1 MTTNEVNN
9 MARTSYQY
17 ETSPRKYEPEYTTR
31 KITKKQAPK
40 VSKKEIEKRLEKERA
55 KKAEER
61 KKKAKQIFAV
71 AFVFVM
77 LLSLSY
83 REIQIMEMFD
93 QKKEQEDKLALIQ
106 KENGQIEKNIKEE
119 ESKLEWNTI
128 KQRATEELGMEVK
141 TGIPINLERT
151 DNVETENKYIKED
164 ETSWLE
170 KIVSFFVNR

>member
-1 MTTNEVNN
+1 

-164 ETSWLE
+164 ETSRLE

>member
-1 MTTNEVNN
+1 

-83 REIQIMEMFD
+83 REIQIMEM
-93 QKKEQEDKLALIQ
+93 E
-106 KENGQIEKNIKEE
+106 
-119 ESKLEWNTI
+119 
-128 KQRATEELGMEVK
+128 
-141 TGIPINLERT
+141 
-151 DNVETENKYIKED
+151 
-164 ETSWLE
+164 
-170 KIVSFFVNR
+170 

>member
-1 MTTNEVNN
+1 

>member
-1 MTTNEVNN
+1 

-61 KKKAKQIFAV
+61 KKKAKQIISVVVVFA
-71 AFVFVM
+71 M
-77 LLSLSY
+77 LLTLSY

-106 KENGQIEKNIKEE
+106 KENGQVEKNIKEE

-141 TGIPINLERT
+141 TGIPINLEKS
-151 DNVETENKYIKED
+151 DNVETENTYIKED

>member
-1 MTTNEVNN
+1 
-9 MARTSYQY
+9 MARSSYQY

-31 KITKKQAPK
+31 KTTKKQAPK

-61 KKKAKQIFAV
+61 KKKTKQVIAVVVVFA
-71 AFVFVM
+71 M
-77 LLSLSY
+77 LLTVSY

-93 QKKEQEDKLALIQ
+93 QKKEQEDKLALIE
-106 KENGQIEKNIKEE
+106 KENGQVEKNIKEE

-141 TGIPINLERT
+141 TGIPINLEKS
-151 DNVETENKYIKED
+151 DNVETENTYIKED

>member
-1 MTTNEVNN
+1 
-9 MARTSYQY
+9 MARYQY
-17 ETSPRKYEPEYTTR
+17 ETSPRKYEPEYTT
-31 KITKKQAPK
+31 KKTTKKQTPR
-40 VSKKEIEKRLEKERA
+40 VSKKEIERKKLEKEKA
-55 KKAEER
+55 KKAEDR
-61 KKKAKQIFAV
+61 KKKVKQIIAVVVVFA
-71 AFVFVM
+71 M

-106 KENGQIEKNIKEE
+106 KENGQVEKNIKEE

-128 KQRATEELGMEVK
+128 KQRATDELGMQVK
-141 TGIPINLERT
+141 AGIPINLEKS
-151 DNVETENKYIKED
+151 DNIETENKYIKED

>member
-1 MTTNEVNN
+1 
-9 MARTSYQY
+9 
-17 ETSPRKYEPEYTTR
+17 
-31 KITKKQAPK
+31 
-40 VSKKEIEKRLEKERA
+40 
-55 KKAEER
+55 
-61 KKKAKQIFAV
+61 
-71 AFVFVM
+71 
-77 LLSLSY
+77 
-83 REIQIMEMFD
+83 MEMFD

>member
-1 MTTNEVNN
+1 

-40 VSKKEIEKRLEKERA
+40 VSKKEIEKRLEKEKA

>member
-1 MTTNEVNN
+1 
-9 MARTSYQY
+9 MARSSYQY

-31 KITKKQAPK
+31 KTTKKQTPK

-61 KKKAKQIFAV
+61 KKKAKQIIAVGVVFA
-71 AFVFVM
+71 M
-77 LLSLSY
+77 LLTVSY

-93 QKKEQEDKLALIQ
+93 QKKEQEEKLALIQ
-106 KENGQIEKNIKEE
+106 KENGQVEKNIKEE

-141 TGIPINLERT
+141 KGIPINLEKS
-151 DNVETENKYIKED
+151 DNVETENTYIKED

>member
-1 MTTNEVNN
+1 

-128 KQRATEELGMEVK
+128 KQRATEELVMEVK

>member
-1 MTTNEVNN
+1 

-31 KITKKQAPK
+31 KITKKQVPK

>member
-1 MTTNEVNN
+1 

-106 KENGQIEKNIKEE
+106 KENGQIKKEE

>member
-1 MTTNEVNN
+1 
-9 MARTSYQY
+9 MARGSYQY

-31 KITKKQAPK
+31 KTTKKQTPK

-71 AFVFVM
+71 VFVFIM
-77 LLSLSY
+77 LLTVSY

-93 QKKEQEDKLALIQ
+93 QKKEQEDKLALIE
-106 KENGQIEKNIKEE
+106 KENGQVEKNIKEE

-128 KQRATEELGMEVK
+128 KQRATEELGIEVK
-141 TGIPINLERT
+141 TGIPINLEKS
-151 DNVETENKYIKED
+151 DNVETENTYIKED

>member
-1 MTTNEVNN
+1 
-9 MARTSYQY
+9 MARSSYQY

-31 KITKKQAPK
+31 KTTKKQAPK

-61 KKKAKQIFAV
+61 KKKAKQIIAVVVVFA
-71 AFVFVM
+71 M
-77 LLSLSY
+77 LLTLSY

-106 KENGQIEKNIKEE
+106 KENGQVEKNIKEE

-128 KQRATEELGMEVK
+128 KQRATEELGMEAK
-141 TGIPINLERT
+141 TGIPINLEKS
-151 DNVETENKYIKED
+151 DNVETENTYIKED

>member
-1 MTTNEVNN
+1 
-9 MARTSYQY
+9 MARSSYQY

>member
-1 MTTNEVNN
+1 
-9 MARTSYQY
+9 MARSSYQY
-17 ETSPRKYEPEYTTR
+17 ETSPRKYEPEYTPKRT
-31 KITKKQAPK
+31 TKKQTPK

-61 KKKAKQIFAV
+61 KKKAKQIISVVAVFA
-71 AFVFVM
+71 M
-77 LLSLSY
+77 LLTLSY

-106 KENGQIEKNIKEE
+106 KENGQVEKNIKEE

-141 TGIPINLERT
+141 TGIPINLEKS
-151 DNVETENKYIKED
+151 DNVETENTYIKED

>member
-1 MTTNEVNN
+1 

-164 ETSWLE
+164 EIGYLDRCKSY
-170 KIVSFFVNR
+170 V

>member
-1 MTTNEVNN
+1 
-9 MARTSYQY
+9 MARSSYQY

-31 KITKKQAPK
+31 KTTKKQTPK

-71 AFVFVM
+71 VFVFIM
-77 LLSLSY
+77 LLTVSY

-93 QKKEQEDKLALIQ
+93 QKKEQEDKLALIE
-106 KENGQIEKNIKEE
+106 KENGQVEKNIKEE

-141 TGIPINLERT
+141 TGIPINLEKS
-151 DNVETENKYIKED
+151 DNVETENTYIKED

>member
-1 MTTNEVNN
+1 

-71 AFVFVM
+71 AFVFDM

>member
-1 MTTNEVNN
+1 

-106 KENGQIEKNIKEE
+106 KENEQIEKNIKEE

>member
-1 MTTNEVNN
+1 

-31 KITKKQAPK
+31 KITKRQAPK

-141 TGIPINLERT
+141 TGIPINLEKS
-151 DNVETENKYIKED
+151 DNVETENTYIKED

>member
-1 MTTNEVNN
+1 

-61 KKKAKQIFAV
+61 KKKAKQIFVV

>member
-1 MTTNEVNN
+1 
-9 MARTSYQY
+9 MARSSYQY

-31 KITKKQAPK
+31 KTTKKQTPK
-40 VSKKEIEKRLEKERA
+40 VSKKEIEKRLERERA

-61 KKKAKQIFAV
+61 KKKAKQIISVVVVFA
-71 AFVFVM
+71 M
-77 LLSLSY
+77 LLTLSY

-106 KENGQIEKNIKEE
+106 KENGQVEKNIKEE

-141 TGIPINLERT
+141 TGIPINLEKS
-151 DNVETENKYIKED
+151 DNVETENTYIKED

>member
-1 MTTNEVNN
+1 
-9 MARTSYQY
+9 MARSSYQY
-17 ETSPRKYEPEYTTR
+17 ETSPRKYEPEYTPKRT
-31 KITKKQAPK
+31 TKKQTPK

-61 KKKAKQIFAV
+61 KKKAKQIISVVVVFA
-71 AFVFVM
+71 M
-77 LLSLSY
+77 LLTLSY

-106 KENGQIEKNIKEE
+106 KENGQVEKNIKEE

-141 TGIPINLERT
+141 TGIPINLEKS
-151 DNVETENKYIKED
+151 DNVETENTYIKED

-170 KIVSFFVNR
+170 KIEVFL

>member
-1 MTTNEVNN
+1 
-9 MARTSYQY
+9 MARSSYQY

-31 KITKKQAPK
+31 KTTKKQTPK
-40 VSKKEIEKRLEKERA
+40 DSKKEIEKRLEKERA

-71 AFVFVM
+71 VFVFIM
-77 LLSLSY
+77 LLTVSY

-106 KENGQIEKNIKEE
+106 KENGQVEKNIKEE

-141 TGIPINLERT
+141 TGIPINLEKS
-151 DNVETENKYIKED
+151 DNVETENTYIKED

>member
-1 MTTNEVNN
+1 
-9 MARTSYQY
+9 MARSSYQY
-17 ETSPRKYEPEYTTR
+17 ETSPRKYEPEYTPKRT
-31 KITKKQAPK
+31 TKKQTPK

-61 KKKAKQIFAV
+61 KKKAKQIISVVVVFA
-71 AFVFVM
+71 M
-77 LLSLSY
+77 LLTLSY

-93 QKKEQEDKLALIQ
+93 QKKEQEKKLELIQ
-106 KENGQIEKNIKEE
+106 KENGQVEKNIKEE

-141 TGIPINLERT
+141 TGIPINLEKS
-151 DNVETENKYIKED
+151 DNVETENTYIKED